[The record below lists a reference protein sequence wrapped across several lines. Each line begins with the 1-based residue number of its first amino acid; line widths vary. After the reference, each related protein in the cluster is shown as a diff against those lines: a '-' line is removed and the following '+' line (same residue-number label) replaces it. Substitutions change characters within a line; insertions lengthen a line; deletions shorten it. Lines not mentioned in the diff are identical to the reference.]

1 MASTT
6 SKKQNADV
14 VGNKKAASNA
24 EKQTGAAKT
33 TGNSDVKNEEKETKA
48 AEPTKTTESTESTEP
63 NADAEQGTVA
73 AASNAEKQ
81 TDENQNG
88 GNQIEE
94 NKSGL
99 PFTVKDGLVE
109 VVSKKR
115 AGKSVY
121 GATGKIVTFDAD
133 GKATVELADALHFK
147 NVPGFEFK

>member
-14 VGNKKAASNA
+14 VENKKAASNA

-48 AEPTKTTESTESTEP
+48 AEPTKTTESTEP

-121 GATGKIVTFDAD
+121 GTTGKIVTFDAD
-133 GKATVELADALHFK
+133 GKATVDLEDALHFK

>member
-24 EKQTGAAKT
+24 EKQNEAAKT
-33 TGNSDVKNEEKETKA
+33 TGNSDVKNEEKETKV
-48 AEPTKTTESTESTEP
+48 AEPTKTTESTEP
-63 NADAEQGTVA
+63 NADAEQGTVE

-81 TDENQNG
+81 SDENQKSE
-88 GNQIEE
+88 NQIEE

-133 GKATVELADALHFK
+133 GNATVDLADALHFK

>member
-24 EKQTGAAKT
+24 EKQNEAAKT

-48 AEPTKTTESTESTEP
+48 AEPTKTTESTEP
-63 NADAEQGTVA
+63 NADAEQGTVE

-81 TDENQNG
+81 TDENQKSE
-88 GNQIEE
+88 NQIEE
-94 NKSGL
+94 KKSGL

-133 GKATVELADALHFK
+133 GKATVEIADALHFK

>member
-24 EKQTGAAKT
+24 EKQNEAAKT

-63 NADAEQGTVA
+63 NADAEQGTVE

-81 TDENQNG
+81 SDENQKSE
-88 GNQIEE
+88 NQIEE
-94 NKSGL
+94 KKSGL

-133 GKATVELADALHFK
+133 GKATVEIADALHFK